1 MISRQE
7 YAYGIGD
14 EIVHNGEVLKYSGA
28 YNGHLYTTTVDHES
42 GEFSEA
48 GEFSE
53 TVVSENKL
61 RNEGN
66 NKRKRFRAYI
76 RQEA

>member
-14 EIVHNGEVLKYSGA
+14 EIVHNGEILKYRGA
-28 YNGHLYTTTVDHES
+28 YNGHIYTTTADR
-42 GEFSEA
+42 EA
-48 GEFSE
+48 GEFAR
-53 TVVSENKL
+53 TVVFENKL

-66 NKRKRFRAYI
+66 NK
-76 RQEA
+76 

>member
-14 EIVHNGEVLKYSGA
+14 EIVHNGVVLKYRGE
-28 YNGHLYTTTVDHES
+28 YNGHIYTIIADREDWGLT
-42 GEFSEA
+42 G
-48 GEFSE
+48 
-53 TVVSENKL
+53 TVVFKSKL

-66 NKRKRFRAYI
+66 NK
-76 RQEA
+76 

>member
-14 EIVHNGEVLKYSGA
+14 EIVHNGEILKYRGY

-42 GEFSEA
+42 GGICRDS
-48 GEFSE
+48 GI
-53 TVVSENKL
+53 
-61 RNEGN
+61 
-66 NKRKRFRAYI
+66 RKQI
-76 RQEA
+76 EK

>member
-1 MISRQE
+1 MISGQE

-14 EIVHNGEVLKYSGA
+14 ETVHNGEVLKYRGR
-28 YNGHLYTTTVDHES
+28 YNGRTYTTTVDHDV
-42 GEFSEA
+42 

-53 TVVSENKL
+53 TAVFENKS

-66 NKRKRFRAYI
+66 NK
-76 RQEA
+76 

>member
-14 EIVHNGEVLKYSGA
+14 KIVHNGVVLKYRGE
-28 YNGHLYTTTVDHES
+28 YNGHIYTIAVDREDW
-42 GEFSEA
+42 ELT
-48 GEFSE
+48 E
-53 TVVSENKL
+53 TVVFENKL

-66 NKRKRFRAYI
+66 NK
-76 RQEA
+76 